1 MGKRKTLV
9 ISIIIFIITGICA
22 LLLILNKGYIGEKSL
37 VEYEEVHELSVVC
50 DKEYISVTEDEE
62 ATIKVFLDGEEIE
75 DGYELLLEEDE
86 KKITL
91 DENVV
96 TAKKVGTATVTA
108 KLEEYDLIS
117 TVGVTVYRPI
127 KNLKLSANNTVL
139 KVGNDRQLNMKV
151 TPTNA
156 TITYLSY
163 ESSDPE
169 IATVNNNGI
178 VTGVSKGTVTITVT
192 DNITGQTASVKQT
205 VR

>member
-1 MGKRKTLV
+1 MGSKKTLI
-9 ISIIIFIITGICA
+9 ISIIIFIIAGICA
-22 LLLILNKGYIGEKSL
+22 LLLILNKGYVGEKSL
-37 VEYEEVHELSVVC
+37 VAYEEVHELAVKC

-91 DENVV
+91 DENIV
-96 TAKKVGTATVTA
+96 TAKKVGTATITA
-108 KLEEYDLIS
+108 KLIDSDLVATTNI
-117 TVGVTVYRPI
+117 TVYRPI
-127 KNLKLSANNTVL
+127 KNLKLDAKGTTL
-139 KVGNDRQLNMKV
+139 RVGSDRQLTATVK
-151 TPTNA
+151 PTNA